1 MFNITYLKEYFVL
14 RTEILEEVIL
24 VRPLRHDFCNLI
36 RKQEADANEKK
47 IVPRMRLFGTFSK
60 SAGEFF

>member
-1 MFNITYLKEYFVL
+1 M
-14 RTEILEEVIL
+14 EEVIV
-24 VRPLRHDFCNLI
+24 VRPLRHDFCNLF

-47 IVPRMRLFGTFSK
+47 IVTRMRLFGTFSK